1 MASLRVRR
9 AADELNPTE
18 MKRGEFEQ
26 SRTHNG
32 LMANRSRCKRTRPR
46 SRSSSHRWSM
56 FKPSVQIHNVDGLL
70 VAEFWNCLRL
80 DPAPV
85 QELHDRYEAH
95 VKAGGRPE
103 VVIDLEGVDFS
114 GSAAL
119 GNFVALHRTARQ
131 HGGRL
136 VFCKV
141 EPTVAEVFRA
151 SKLERLFEFVADREA
166 GIAAA
171 NRPPAAPSTAVEP
184 PEIGDERPRPASPVS
199 GGLSRLRRK
208 KPASDPE

>member
-1 MASLRVRR
+1 
-9 AADELNPTE
+9 
-18 MKRGEFEQ
+18 
-26 SRTHNG
+26 
-32 LMANRSRCKRTRPR
+32 
-46 SRSSSHRWSM
+46 M

-70 VAEFWNCLRL
+70 VAEFWDCLRL

-85 QELHDRYEAH
+85 QELRNHYEAH

-103 VVIDLEGVDFS
+103 IVIDLEGVSFS

-131 HGGRL
+131 RGGRL
-136 VFCKV
+136 VFCNV
-141 EPTVAEVFRA
+141 EPTVSEVFRA

-171 NRPPAAPSTAVEP
+171 NRPPADAPP
-184 PEIGDERPRPASPVS
+184 PPVDAEIVTPDRPRPAGPAP

>member
-1 MASLRVRR
+1 ML
-9 AADELNPTE
+9 
-18 MKRGEFEQ
+18 
-26 SRTHNG
+26 
-32 LMANRSRCKRTRPR
+32 
-46 SRSSSHRWSM
+46 
-56 FKPSVQIHNVDGLL
+56 KPSVQIHNVDGLL
-70 VAEFWNCLRL
+70 VAEFWDCLRL

-85 QELHDRYEAH
+85 LELRNRYEEH

-103 VVIDLEGVDFS
+103 IVIDLEGVGFA

-119 GNFVALHRTARQ
+119 GNFVALHRSARP

-141 EPTVAEVFRA
+141 DPTVAEVFRA
-151 SKLERLFEFVADREA
+151 SQLERLFEFVADRDA

-171 NRPPAAPSTAVEP
+171 NRPPAIATADGARQ
-184 PEIGDERPRPASPVS
+184 EIVADHPRPASPVQ

>member
-1 MASLRVRR
+1 
-9 AADELNPTE
+9 
-18 MKRGEFEQ
+18 
-26 SRTHNG
+26 
-32 LMANRSRCKRTRPR
+32 
-46 SRSSSHRWSM
+46 M

-70 VAEFWNCLRL
+70 VAEFWDCLRL

-85 QELHDRYEAH
+85 QELRNRYEAH
-95 VKAGGRPE
+95 VKTGGRPE
-103 VVIDLEGVDFS
+103 IVIDLQGVGFS

-141 EPTVAEVFRA
+141 ESTVLEVFRA
-151 SKLERLFEFVADREA
+151 SNLEPLFEFVVDREA

-171 NRPPAAPSTAVEP
+171 NRPPKAPSEVPSESKIVA
-184 PEIGDERPRPASPVS
+184 DRPRPASPVQ

>member
-1 MASLRVRR
+1 
-9 AADELNPTE
+9 
-18 MKRGEFEQ
+18 
-26 SRTHNG
+26 
-32 LMANRSRCKRTRPR
+32 
-46 SRSSSHRWSM
+46 M

-70 VAEFWNCLRL
+70 VAEFWDCLRL

-85 QELHDRYEAH
+85 QELRTRYEAH

-103 VVIDLEGVDFS
+103 IVIDLEGVGFS

-131 HGGRL
+131 QGGRL

-141 EPTVAEVFRA
+141 EPTVLEVFRA
-151 SKLERLFEFVADREA
+151 SKLEPLFEFVSDREA

-171 NRPPAAPSTAVEP
+171 NRPPTEPSTAPTE
-184 PEIGDERPRPASPVS
+184 PEIVAADRPRPARPVQ